1 MKRDFPFALPDDG
14 NGRERLAEIGRIA
27 GSLVHELK
35 NPLGVIML
43 NAELLE
49 QQRPFLPKEQE
60 RAGKRLARIRA
71 SADALQ
77 RLIQSFLAFARPSRP
92 DREAIDLNHLLQRL
106 LDDQAEATELA
117 RIKVAFHPDPD
128 LALVPADQ
136 QQLRSI
142 FLNVLDNAREALAD
156 RAQDR
161 RLLVVTRHGPGVAR
175 IVIANNGPPLS
186 EDVAS
191 HLFEPFHSSKE
202 TGTGLGLAI
211 VHRLVE
217 LHHGTVTVSSDP
229 DQGVSFTFEFPTP
242 LGPAQLRPPLPM
254 PMPEVEAVVRA
265 DKARPRRARTSRARS
280 RSPSAP
286 ADHQRSL
293 TEDGPPPPTA
303 GPKTMDS

>member
-14 NGRERLAEIGRIA
+14 QGRERLAEIGRIA
-27 GSLVHELK
+27 SSLVHELK

-49 QQRPFLPKEQE
+49 QQRPFIVKEQE
-60 RAGKRLARIRA
+60 RAEKRLRRIRD
-71 SADALQ
+71 SADALT

-92 DREAIDLNHLLQRL
+92 DREAIDLNGLLQRL
-106 LDDQAEATELA
+106 LDDQAEATDKA

-142 FLNVLDNAREALAD
+142 FLNVLDNAREALGD

-161 RLLVVTRHGPGVAR
+161 RLLIVTRSAPGVAR

-186 EDVAS
+186 EDVAT

-217 LHHGTVTVSSDP
+217 LHRGTVTVSSDP

-242 LGPAQLRPPLPM
+242 LGRAQLRPPLPM
-254 PMPEVEAVVRA
+254 PQVEAVVRDEVGGPEA
-265 DKARPRRARTSRARS
+265 KRAKARKRANKNPSISDHGPRTT
-280 RSPSAP
+280 
-286 ADHQRSL
+286 DH
-293 TEDGPPPPTA
+293 GPL
-303 GPKTMDS
+303 

>member
-1 MKRDFPFALPDDG
+1 MTRDFPFALPDDG
-14 NGRERLAEIGRIA
+14 QSRDRLAEVGRIA
-27 GSLVHELK
+27 GGLVHELK

-43 NAELLE
+43 NAELLD
-49 QQRPFLPKEQE
+49 QQRPFTDQERE
-60 RAGKRLARIRA
+60 RAGKRLRRIRD
-71 SADALQ
+71 SAETLS
-77 RLIQSFLAFARPSRP
+77 RIIQSFLAFARPSRP
-92 DREAIDLNHLLQRL
+92 DRDAVDVNGLLQRL
-106 LDDQAEATELA
+106 LDEQAEGHDRA

-142 FLNVLDNAREALAD
+142 FLNVLDNAREALGE

-161 RLLVVTRHGPGVAR
+161 RLLVVTRHGPSVAR

-186 EDVAS
+186 EDVAT

-217 LHHGTVTVSSDP
+217 LHNGTVSVSSDP

-242 LGPAQLRPPLPM
+242 LGPAHPRPPL
-254 PMPEVEAVVRA
+254 PMPEVEAVVRPA
-265 DKARPRRARTSRARS
+265 TRPHGRRRRRADG
-280 RSPSAP
+280 SPG
-286 ADHQRSL
+286 ADP
-293 TEDGPPPPTA
+293 GPLPPTTD
-303 GPKTMDS
+303 P